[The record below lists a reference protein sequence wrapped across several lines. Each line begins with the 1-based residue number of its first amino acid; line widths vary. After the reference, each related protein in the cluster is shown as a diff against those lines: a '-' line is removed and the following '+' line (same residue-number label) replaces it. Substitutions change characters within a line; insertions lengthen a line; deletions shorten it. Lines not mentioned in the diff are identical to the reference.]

1 MDYIGQGSELSRIH
15 SHSADK
21 LAILPPAQSSY
32 NDLSPADAG
41 ASFSQFLKI
50 VHRHRWKL
58 IALVCVAMAG
68 AVALQIVAPK
78 VYEASTLVKV
88 DRHSAGGVVGQEASQ
103 VSSVDD
109 MDQIIATQ
117 IELVKSDPV
126 LRPVADRFKLLD
138 VEKQTKGLTPEQV
151 ARKNAAPIQLK
162 GLTISR
168 PPNSYLMRITY
179 RAHDPQ
185 LAAKVANAVA
195 ESLIAHANDTGNRS
209 SEEISATVAQHM
221 TRLRAKMEESDRELA
236 TFEKELNMDPDQR
249 MTVQAAR
256 LNQLNTEFTA
266 VQAERI
272 RRESILAELSKGGA
286 VSLASAQAAQAATQD
301 SALLNETKQRLDAAR
316 QQFALARSY
325 YGEGHPEY
333 VKAQQQ
339 VQEVQRQLEE
349 LQNGAKERASD
360 EYKQVLGREQRL
372 QSLVR
377 QTKGEVDG
385 LKARSHQYERL
396 RADADNYKKL
406 YQELASQAD
415 IADIN
420 RQFQNASVQVVAPAL
435 PPLDAVFPK
444 LLINLPVAFLLSGII
459 GLLVVVLSDA
469 MDTTFSDPEE
479 FASQLRIN
487 VLSAMPATKN
497 LPNVLH
503 AGLCSTSSKPEAE
516 LTVRYREG
524 IRYLRSALTLIMLDK
539 SIRTLLVTSSVQGEG
554 KSTTSAY
561 LAAACAQLGKNVL
574 LIDADFRR
582 PTLHKLFSRK
592 NSTGLSDVLLGRSCK
607 SAIIRLEQPGLSL
620 MTVGSEPRRASDMIS
635 AGFPAVLDEVSLQF
649 DLVIV
654 DCSPMLGVSES
665 QELAR
670 AVHSV
675 LLVTKASATTSK
687 TVSQT
692 LELLA
697 RTRVNVMGVVMN
709 QVKAASSKS
718 YGYDYYPITT
728 QDEQTRKL
736 GA

>member
-1 MDYIGQGSELSRIH
+1 MDYIGQGSELSR
-15 SHSADK
+15 SHPLSSDK
-21 LAILPPAQSSY
+21 LAILQPVPPSY

-41 ASFSQFLKI
+41 TSFAQFLKI

-58 IALVCVAMAG
+58 TALVCVAMAS
-68 AVALQIVAPK
+68 AIVLQFVAAK

-126 LRPVADRFKLLD
+126 LRPVADRYRLLE
-138 VEKQTKGLTPEQV
+138 VEKQLKGLTPEQ
-151 ARKNAAPIQLK
+151 ATRKHAAPIQLK
-162 GLTISR
+162 GLTVTR

-179 RAHDPQ
+179 RANDPQ
-185 LAAKVANAVA
+185 LAANVANAIA
-195 ESLIAHANDTGNRS
+195 ESLTAHANDTGNRS
-209 SEEISATVAQHM
+209 SAEISATVAQHM
-221 TRLRAKMEESDRELA
+221 SRLRAKMDESDQQLA
-236 TFEKELNMDPDQR
+236 NFEKELNMDPEQR
-249 MTVQAAR
+249 VTVQAAR

-272 RRESILAELSKGGA
+272 RRESILAELSRGGP
-286 VSLASAQAAQAATQD
+286 VTLASAQAAQAATQD
-301 SALLNETKQRLDAAR
+301 STLLNETKQRLNAAR

-339 VQEVQRQLEE
+339 VQEVQNQLDE
-349 LQNGAKERASD
+349 LQTGAKERADD
-360 EYKQVLGREQRL
+360 EYRQVVGREQRL

-377 QTKGEVDG
+377 QTKAEVDG
-385 LKARSHQYERL
+385 LKARAHQYERL
-396 RADADNYKKL
+396 RGDADNYKKL
-406 YQELASQAD
+406 YQELAGQAD
-415 IADIN
+415 VADIN

-435 PPLDAVFPK
+435 PPLEAVFPR
-444 LLINLPVAFLLSGII
+444 LLINLPVAFLLSGIF
-459 GLLVVVLSDA
+459 GLLVAVFGDA
-469 MDTTFSDPEE
+469 LDTTFSDPEE
-479 FASQLRIN
+479 FASRLRIN
-487 VLSAMPATKN
+487 VLSAMPATKD

-503 AGLCSTSSKPEAE
+503 AGLCSPSSKPEAE

-539 SIRTLLVTSSVQGEG
+539 SIRNLLVTSSVQGEG

-582 PTLHKLFSRK
+582 PTLHKLFGKK
-592 NSTGLSDVLLGRSCK
+592 NNVGLSDVLLGRSCK
-607 SAIIRLEQPGLSL
+607 SAIIRLEPPGLSL

-670 AVHSV
+670 AVNSV

-709 QVKAASSKS
+709 QVKPSNSKS
-718 YGYDYYPITT
+718 YGYDYYSIPTR
-728 QDEQTRKL
+728 DEETRKL